1 MEKKLIKADE
11 LYHLFKVGLQGFQLT
26 LVTVEQHT
34 RSIRHLIEYMEDSG
48 ITIYTS
54 DVGKIFLKQ
63 YMAGSNIGH
72 LPKLRLN
79 RAIALLNMI
88 ANGEP
93 YKLKS
98 RAVMHEFPGELGIMA
113 REFIN
118 HLRQISKIS
127 DSSSFCYGSILN
139 HLSIYVDMRGIVLY
153 SMNYDDLA

>member
-63 YMAGSNIGH
+63 YMAGSCYRDWETDEIG
-72 LPKLRLN
+72 
-79 RAIALLNMI
+79 RAH
-88 ANGEP
+88 
-93 YKLKS
+93 
-98 RAVMHEFPGELGIMA
+98 V
-113 REFIN
+113 
-118 HLRQISKIS
+118 
-127 DSSSFCYGSILN
+127 
-139 HLSIYVDMRGIVLY
+139 
-153 SMNYDDLA
+153 